1 MTHFASRFE
10 ARFSM
15 VFLKAFRLKEAVMTC
30 HDAGQAQESLA
41 SYERILAEE
50 ERALR
55 ARP

>member
-1 MTHFASRFE
+1 
-10 ARFSM
+10 
-15 VFLKAFRLKEAVMTC
+15 MTC